1 MLDSVQL
8 SVEALQ
14 PAPPSPIV
22 VGETEKKKLLTG
34 NLPADFKEEEL
45 KIFIEKAGC
54 QVTKFT
60 RGSLPDVVLLDFK
73 DVPSEF
79 FLKMTGTVSYTEKEQ

>member
-1 MLDSVQL
+1 MSRTHVLDSVHL
-8 SVEALQ
+8 GVETLQ

-22 VGETEKKKLLTG
+22 VGETEEKKLLIG
-34 NLPADFKEEEL
+34 NLPADFKDEEL
-45 KIFIEKAGC
+45 KTFIEKAGC

-60 RGSLPDVVLLDFK
+60 RGSLPDVVLLNFK

-79 FLKMTGTVSYTEKEQ
+79 FLYDSNCPLY